1 MTTTSW
7 YHGSA
12 CLAFFFVCAPL
23 SAVIPVREPE
33 ASKVVDFS
41 TDVFPFL
48 SDNCVSCHSKTTR
61 KGGLNLESPADILKG
76 GDSGAAAAPGQG
88 AESLL
93 VKAAIHEDAESAM
106 PPRDNKVKARN
117 LSPEQ
122 IGLLK
127 RWIDQGAKAGS
138 SQSRELK
145 WQQLPPHLRSIYAVS
160 ASADGRFAACSRGNQ
175 IYIYEVSTGRE
186 VFHATAHS
194 DEVQSLCFSPDARL
208 LFSGGFRELKVWK
221 RTGEVVSKA
230 LNFGAGISAVS
241 EDGRLVAAASG
252 NAVSVR
258 EVDQLEKVAHAFE
271 TSAPVALLEWSP
283 DAGAVAILNE
293 GGSVQVWS
301 RGDGRLVSME
311 NSGNPK
317 SILWRRDGK
326 ALFVCAGDAVLRE
339 WEFGSGQS
347 VRERGGHSSQVVAVA
362 AAGSVTV
369 VGCADATVALWDAG
383 ATAPMKHFKTPAKV
397 VALAVAV
404 EGKKIAVAGDDAV
417 LRVFDF
423 EGKMLFEVKGDPAA
437 QATAEE
443 GLRRAQIEEANLA
456 FRKETLA
463 EAEKAASTAKDRA
476 KKSADALK
484 TKSDDV
490 VAKEKAV
497 AAFPAQ
503 VDAARKTFSDA
514 ESALKAGAESV
525 AKLETDSGEA
535 KSALEKLNADP
546 AAANEAKAEA
556 NQKLAE
562 MTKALE
568 AARTAQK
575 AREAALKAGQDALDS
590 ILKKETAARDE
601 AQKAQVAKKVAE
613 TESQLSAAEE
623 KSSAESVVQAKAA
636 FATQEVARKKAGDDS
651 AALTKAAEGN
661 PPISCMSV
669 EESAG
674 VILIGHASG
683 LVQVRSLSGGGVV
696 THFRDLVDAAV
707 PRPVC
712 AVRWREVSVFA
723 SAEGGRAVRFDASQK
738 WSLAK
743 TIGDG
748 KNTAP
753 FRDRVLSLAFSPDG
767 KRVAVGGGDP
777 SREGDVLVWN
787 VDALDEAPK
796 KFSGIHSDT
805 VLGLAF
811 SPDGKSLV
819 SGGADK
825 VARVLDLQEMRVVR
839 ALEGHTHHVLGV
851 SWSPDGRSILTAGAD
866 NTIKIWDASNGTRK
880 KSVDGADKEVTAV
893 QFLGAGSQFIASSGD
908 GKVRV
913 IALNGT
919 VAKTITETAFVNA
932 INATL
937 HGKMVFGGGD
947 DGILRLWNPNDGTK
961 IGEFK

>member
-1 MTTTSW
+1 
-7 YHGSA
+7 
-12 CLAFFFVCAPL
+12 
-23 SAVIPVREPE
+23 
-33 ASKVVDFS
+33 
-41 TDVFPFL
+41 
-48 SDNCVSCHSKTTR
+48 
-61 KGGLNLESPADILKG
+61 
-76 GDSGAAAAPGQG
+76 
-88 AESLL
+88 
-93 VKAAIHEDAESAM
+93 M
-106 PPRDNKVKARN
+106 PPRDNKVKAKN

-127 RWIDQGAKAGS
+127 RWIDQGAKVGT
-138 SQSRELK
+138 SQVRELK

-175 IYIYEVSTGRE
+175 IYVYEVSTGRE

-194 DEVQSLCFSPDARL
+194 DEVQSLCFSPDARF
-208 LFSGGFRELKVWK
+208 LFSGGFREMKVWK
-221 RTGEVVSKA
+221 RTGDTTSKA
-230 LNFGAGISAVS
+230 FHFGAGISAVS
-241 EDGRLVAAASG
+241 EDGRWVATSSG
-252 NAVSVR
+252 SAVSIR
-258 EVDQLEKVAHAFE
+258 EVDHLEKVAHVFE
-271 TSAPVALLEWSP
+271 TSAPVVSLEWSP
-283 DAGAVAILNE
+283 DTGAVALLNE

-301 RGDGRLVSME
+301 RGDGRLVAME
-311 NSGNPK
+311 NPGNPK

-326 ALFVCAGDAVLRE
+326 ALFVCAGDTVLKE

-347 VRERGGHSSQVVAVA
+347 VRARGGHPSQVVAVA
-362 AAGSVTV
+362 AAGPITV
-369 VGCADATVALWDAG
+369 VGCADATVAVWDAG
-383 ATAPMKHFKTPAKV
+383 AAVPIKQFKTPAKV
-397 VALAVAV
+397 VALAAAA
-404 EGKKIAVAGDDAV
+404 EGKKIAVAGEDAV
-417 LRVFDF
+417 LRIFDF
-423 EGKMLFEVKGDPAA
+423 EGKMLFEIKGDPAA
-437 QATAEE
+437 QAAAEE
-443 GLRRAQIEEANLA
+443 GLRRSQIEDANLA

-476 KKSADALK
+476 KKSADAFK

-490 VAKEKAV
+490 LAKEKAL

-514 ESALKAGAESV
+514 ESALKEGAESV
-525 AKLETDSGEA
+525 AKLERDSGEA
-535 KSALEKLNADP
+535 KAALEKLNADP
-546 AAANEAKAEA
+546 AAGSEVKAEA
-556 NQKLAE
+556 NQKLVE
-562 MTKALE
+562 STKALE
-568 AARTAQK
+568 AARTAHK
-575 AREAALKAGQDALDS
+575 AREAALKTGQDALDA

-623 KSSAESVVQAKAA
+623 KSSAESVVQAKAGLA
-636 FATQEVARKKAGDDS
+636 AQEVVRKKAGDDS
-651 AALTKAAEGN
+651 AALTKVAEGSL
-661 PPISCMSV
+661 PISCVSL

-674 VILIGHASG
+674 VILIGHSSG
-683 LVQVRSLSGGGVV
+683 LVQVRSLSGGGVL
-696 THFRDLVDAAV
+696 THFRDLVDAAA
-707 PRPVC
+707 PR
-712 AVRWREVSVFA
+712 AVRALRWREASVFA

-743 TIGDG
+743 VIGDG
-748 KNTAP
+748 KKTAP
-753 FRDRVLSLAFSPDG
+753 FRDRVLSIVFSPDG
-767 KRVAVGGGDP
+767 KLVAVGGGDP
-777 SREGDVLVWN
+777 SREGDVLVWS
-787 VDALDEAPK
+787 VDALDEVPK

-825 VARVLDLQEMRVVR
+825 VARVLDLHEMRVVR

-866 NTIKIWDASNGTRK
+866 NTVKIWDASNGTRK

-893 QFLGAGSQFIASSGD
+893 QFLGSGSQFIASSGD